1 MLHVLNTSLR
11 RVRSFRSTSPS
22 RTTSPPPA
30 DSRRP
35 YTKLRRRLEATL
47 AVDAPEWSVLTAAW
61 LDALGRE
68 EVGEVLSWA
77 KRVKAVRENTAEQH
91 PHVPHFLEHALA
103 RATARSAS
111 SSHDHA
117 AHDADADDVD
127 IRAAE
132 FAVDHLPNRHRQPHV
147 QRAIGHRAARIYG
160 TTKERWEAGR
170 GR

>member
-35 YTKLRRRLEATL
+35 YTKLRGRLEATL

-91 PHVPHFLEHALA
+91 PHVPHFLEHAL
-103 RATARSAS
+103 
-111 SSHDHA
+111 
-117 AHDADADDVD
+117 
-127 IRAAE
+127 RAAE